1 MRLVLTPQKL
11 ADVDSYN
18 VVADL
23 KGNELPDQVVIVSGI
38 QIEVPAGSDRSAVNR
53 QIIRTT
59 QFRTAKRLYRSRFDR
74 F

>member
-23 KGNELPDQVVIVSGI
+23 KGSELPDQVVIVSGHLI
-38 QIEVPAGSDRSAVNR
+38 HGTWAPGQLTMAREWLWRCRRRN
-53 QIIRTT
+53 
-59 QFRTAKRLYRSRFDR
+59 
-74 F
+74 